1 MEKTSDTIIDELFN
15 SLDLKVTSVPE
26 SDNTS
31 AYSMAESIKKHKHKS
46 KKHKKH
52 KKKSKKS
59 HKKKR
64 NLRSNSPD
72 DYIELKL
79 KRNKLEEAQSGMPVT
94 LDVVMETII
103 TTANEKIE
111 KNKDNKYSVIESSN
125 KYGTSIDQNQ
135 LQILEKDTTETSNFK
150 KSII

>member
-1 MEKTSDTIIDELFN
+1 MEKTSDTIINELFN
-15 SLDLKVTSVPE
+15 SLDLKVPCVPE

-31 AYSMAESIKKHKHKS
+31 AYSMTESIKKHKHKS

-64 NLRSNSPD
+64 NLRSSSPD

-94 LDVVMETII
+94 LDMVMETII

-111 KNKDNKYSVIESSN
+111 GSTDIKSSINESSN
-125 KYGTSIDQNQ
+125 KDDTSIEQDQ
-135 LQILEKDTTETSNFK
+135 LPMLENDKIETSN
-150 KSII
+150 